1 MSSIGV
7 AYGLSNAWDR
17 AQYGVTNVKPIERPN
32 QSGND
37 EQSSLYAKV
46 HSTVDSATVTK
57 RMADG
62 DMVVINISGG
72 NVVST
77 RAFAHTGVN
86 LATHLDHTES
96 QQHMLNSYRNSLD
109 SILSGSFI
117 NVTA

>member
-1 MSSIGV
+1 MSSIGA

-17 AQYGVTNVKPIERPN
+17 AQYGVTNIRPLERN
-32 QSGND
+32 QSSND
-37 EQSSLYAKV
+37 EQPSPYAKV
-46 HSTVDSATVTK
+46 HSTVESATVTK

-62 DMVVINISGG
+62 DMIVVNISGG

-77 RAFAHTGVN
+77 RKYAHTGVN
-86 LATHLDHTES
+86 LATHLNHTES